1 MQVISVS
8 QLNNYMKRY
17 IDSNIN
23 LSNIYIKGEI
33 SNFKF
38 HSSGHIYM
46 TLKDDNATL
55 KCVMFSAYASG
66 LKFTPENGMKVIA
79 FGKVSVYERDGL
91 YQLYV
96 NSLVPDGIGELY
108 AAFEKMKTV
117 LSELGYFDE
126 SRKKQ
131 LPKYPVSIGVV
142 TSQEGAAL
150 RDILSILKRRYPV
163 SEVIIYPALVQG
175 VGAAQSIADGI
186 KYFNREKNV
195 DVMIIG
201 RGGGSIEDLW
211 AFNERIVADAIF
223 LSEVPVISAVGHE
236 TDFTISDFVS
246 DLRAPTPSAAAELAV
261 PDINELIVKLK
272 GYDYDLKQSLIYLLN
287 FKKQKLD
294 NILSKNIKDIFQR
307 KIDDYKISIDNH
319 IESMEKSF
327 EITFDKKMQHFESV
341 CKILDSLSPIKTMM
355 RGYSVAKGD
364 NGVISSIKHIND
376 GDKFSL
382 IVKDGRAEC
391 VAKKIYNNTEVDY
404 GKES

>member
-8 QLNNYMKRY
+8 QLNNYVKRY

-55 KCVMFSAYASG
+55 KCVMFSTYSSA

-79 FGKVSVYERDGL
+79 FGKVSVYERDGV

-117 LSELGYFDE
+117 LGELGYFDE

-131 LPKYPVSIGVV
+131 LPKYPSSIGVV

-150 RDILSILKRRYPV
+150 RDILSVLKRRYPV
-163 SEVIIYPALVQG
+163 SEVIVYPALVQG
-175 VGAAQSIADGI
+175 VGAAQSISDGI
-186 KYFNREKNV
+186 NFFNREKKV

-223 LSEVPVISAVGHE
+223 LSEIPVISAVGHE

-261 PDINELIVKLK
+261 PDINEIIVKIK
-272 GYDYDLKQSLIYLLN
+272 GYEYDLKQSLIYLLN
-287 FKKQKLD
+287 LKKQKLD
-294 NILSKNIKDIFQR
+294 NILSKNLKDIFQR
-307 KIDDYKISIDNH
+307 KIDDYKISIDNF
-319 IESMEKSF
+319 IDSIEKSF
-327 EITFDKKMQHFESV
+327 KITLDKKTQHFESI
-341 CKILDSLSPIKTMM
+341 CNILDSLSPLKTMM

-364 NGVISSIKHIND
+364 NGIISSTKHLKN

-382 IVKDGRAEC
+382 IVKDGCAEC
-391 VAKKIYNNTEVDY
+391 VANKIYNNTEVDY
-404 GKES
+404 DKES

>member
-17 IDSNIN
+17 IDSNSN
-23 LSNIYIKGEI
+23 LSNISIRGEI

-79 FGKVSVYERDGL
+79 LGRVSVYERDGV

-108 AAFEKMKTV
+108 AAFEKMKSV
-117 LSELGYFDE
+117 LGELGYFDE
-126 SRKKQ
+126 LRKKQ
-131 LPKYPVSIGVV
+131 LPKYPHRIGVV
-142 TSQEGAAL
+142 TSKEGAAL

-163 SEVIIYPALVQG
+163 SEVVVYPALVQG
-175 VGAAQSIADGI
+175 VGAAQSVADGI
-186 KYFNREKNV
+186 NYFNREKNV

-223 LSEVPVISAVGHE
+223 SSQIPVVSAVGHE
-236 TDFTISDFVS
+236 TDYTISDFVS
-246 DLRAPTPSAAAELAV
+246 DLRAPTPSAAAELVV

-272 GYDYDLKQSLIYLLN
+272 GYDYDLKQSLVYLLN
-287 FKKQKLD
+287 LKKQKLD
-294 NILSKNIKDIFQR
+294 NILSKNLKNIFQN
-307 KIDDYKISIDNH
+307 KIDDYKILIDNDIQS
-319 IESMEKSF
+319 IEKF
-327 EITFDKKMQHFESV
+327 FKIIFDKKMHQFQST
-341 CKILDSLSPIKTMM
+341 CKILDSLSPVKTMM
-355 RGYSVAKGD
+355 RGYAVAKGD
-364 NGVISSIKHIND
+364 HGVISSTRNINI

-382 IVKDGRAEC
+382 IVKDGHTDC
-391 VAKKIYNNTEVDY
+391 VVKKIYNNTEVDY

>member
-8 QLNNYMKRY
+8 QLNNYIKRY

-55 KCVMFSAYASG
+55 KCVMFSTYASG
-66 LKFTPENGMKVIA
+66 LKFTPENGMRVIA
-79 FGKVSVYERDGL
+79 FGKVSVYERDGV

-108 AAFEKMKTV
+108 AAFEKMKSF
-117 LSELGYFDE
+117 LGELGYFDE
-126 SRKKQ
+126 ARKKQ
-131 LPKYPVSIGVV
+131 LPKYPSSIGVV

-150 RDILSILKRRYPV
+150 RDIISVLKRRYPLAK
-163 SEVIIYPALVQG
+163 ILLYPALVQG
-175 VGAAQSIADGI
+175 VGAAQSVSDGI
-186 KYFNREKNV
+186 YYFNREKNV

-223 LSEVPVISAVGHE
+223 FSEIPVISAVGHE

-261 PDINELIVKLK
+261 PDINELIVKIK
-272 GYDYDLKQSLIYLLN
+272 GYDYDLKQSLMYLLN
-287 FKKQKLD
+287 LKKQKLD
-294 NILSKNIKDIFQR
+294 NILSKNLKDIYQR
-307 KIDDYKISIDNH
+307 KIDDCKISLYNYVETIEKSYKII
-319 IESMEKSF
+319 
-327 EITFDKKMQHFESV
+327 FDVKMQQFESI
-341 CKILDSLSPIKTMM
+341 CKILDSLSPVKTMM

-364 NGVISSIKHIND
+364 KGVISSINQINN
-376 GDKFSL
+376 GDRFSL
-382 IVKDGRAEC
+382 IVKDGYAEC
-391 VAKKIYNNTEVDY
+391 VAEKIYKSTEVDY